1 MAGVAVPREGATVM
15 ALAMQVR
22 TDETWTGRVD
32 AREDAGTKPI
42 DFTYLRRFTAGNREL
57 EREVLSLFVDAA
69 PNYLGALGDA
79 VTAKEWHDAAHTLK
93 GSARAVGAWRVA
105 RAAENAEK
113 LRFDTDQERRDFAV
127 DTAYEATS
135 EALKFIQSFFTEL
148 R

>member
-1 MAGVAVPREGATVM
+1 M
-15 ALAMQVR
+15 ALAMQIHA
-22 TDETWTGRVD
+22 DEMVPGRID
-32 AREDAGTKPI
+32 TREDAGTKPI
-42 DFTYLRRFTAGNREL
+42 DFTYLRRFTAGNRAL
-57 EREVLSLFVDAA
+57 EREVLALFVDAA
-69 PNYLGALGDA
+69 PNYLQALDDA

-127 DTAYEATS
+127 DTAYEAAA
-135 EALKFIQSFFTEL
+135 EALKFIQSLFADL